1 MKSISAFANKETEQ
15 ATLEICNLLKQI
27 ELPEGVQ
34 LTVNNL
40 RNAESGVL
48 RIRKGKKTV
57 DISLAH
63 CFTMEDVIREL
74 IGLVAANK

>member
-15 ATLEICNLLKQI
+15 VTLEMCNLLKQI

-40 RNAESGVL
+40 SNAESGVL
-48 RIRKGKKTV
+48 HTRKGKKIV

-63 CFTMEDVIREL
+63 CFTMEDVVREL